1 MHKILRNVKIV
12 EFKGGYSEFIEELEK
27 LEAPSLTLQTDSD
40 KWQIV
45 YYFFHTIRFLI
56 ANYPSLENF
65 DISTLNE
72 QLSNI
77 KVNITVTSQAPI
89 AKGLGSSASYLSTL
103 AASLLS
109 LVKFI
114 FRSAGSEISDK
125 NEDFKSTVNNL
136 AYEFE
141 KIYHF
146 NPSGLDNTS
155 VVHGG
160 LLVYNKQSKRMDQI
174 ATEFFKNYDIM
185 LIDSGVPKN
194 TKKNG

>member
-72 QLSNI
+72 QLSKI
-77 KVNITVTSQAPI
+77 KANITVTSQTSI

-103 AASLLS
+103 AASLLFS
-109 LVKFI
+109 QVHFFKPA
-114 FRSAGSEISDK
+114 RSEISNK
-125 NEDFKSTVNNL
+125 NENFK
-136 AYEFE
+136 
-141 KIYHF
+141 
-146 NPSGLDNTS
+146 
-155 VVHGG
+155 
-160 LLVYNKQSKRMDQI
+160 
-174 ATEFFKNYDIM
+174 
-185 LIDSGVPKN
+185 
-194 TKKNG
+194 